1 MAEGRESTILDVKLD
16 AGKVAQDLQDLITRI
31 AALKA
36 QQKELNDEIK
46 AGNDVDGKY
55 AEQLIRVKDQ
65 LAWTEKQAKGL
76 SATTKLLNA
85 DTLTYSDSL
94 NGERQKLADMQ
105 KAYDQ
110 LDKAQRESEG
120 GKAFLEAIKAQ
131 SDAVKGLEEETGR
144 AQRNV
149 GNYPKTITAMI
160 PGFEKFT
167 GILNKVGV
175 SMEDFGTN
183 AKSAFK
189 AAGQGMANLGKQA
202 MSLLAN
208 PIIAAIAA
216 VLVVLQQLYE
226 AFQRSEAAQ
235 NAWQKAL
242 APFKAMWQNFQ
253 RIFDDLVKL
262 IMQIGNAFGANGKI
276 LEWYMRYILFP
287 LNVAIGALRV
297 VLLALKQDIALWT
310 RVFKTAFDTIKQA
323 VQKSPLAPWFDK
335 IKKAVATVKQAF
347 IDFGKKVR
355 EVMDKIEN
363 SKIGQFL
370 GLAEYEKGMREII
383 GANNELVESN
393 KKIAESEAN
402 LAKQRRANIV
412 ADANDTRDI
421 AELRAKAAQKDKYNQ
436 QERLK
441 FLEEANAKEEAI
453 AKRAYELA
461 KEKYEAEKLR
471 NSLTESNAEDLER
484 EAQAYADMVATET
497 AYFNKQKELA
507 GQIAELRQKDAE
519 DAKKR
524 QEERKR
530 KAEEARKAEAEAEK
544 ARLENAKAIAQQ
556 AEDFAISLIEDET
569 ARTIAQR
576 KIQGERE
583 IAALKDKLEHE
594 KNLTAESREQL
605 AQLIKGKQAALDRE
619 LEQMATDAANALT
632 EEQVKAEQERAQRIL
647 EYKRE
652 LAAAGSEEEL
662 AIQQELLDLQLAQ
675 ELENVELSEEE
686 KFLIRE
692 TFAKKRAELDKQYHD
707 DLVKQ
712 AQDAR
717 NAYKESLKATAASAS
732 QTFGAM
738 SDLLSS
744 YGEEN
749 EAAAKAS
756 KAFGI
761 AQIITDQAISIADTA
776 KAISAAV
783 AGATA
788 AAASTGPAAPFVL
801 AGYIAAMVGAV
812 LGALGSIA
820 STIAQAKQ
828 LMASADTA
836 GKDAGKFAGG
846 GTVPGTSYTGDK
858 LIAHV
863 NSGEGIY
870 TGTQANNLLQ
880 EIANNPAR
888 GGFDY
893 EGMADAMAAAV
904 AAQPAPVVVYKELQE
919 FGQKI
924 STFNEIASV

>member
-1 MAEGRESTILDVKLD
+1 MAESRESTILDVKLD

-36 QQKELNDEIK
+36 QQKSLNEEIK

-110 LDKAQRESEG
+110 LDRAQRESEG

-131 SDAVKGLEEETGR
+131 SDAVKGLEEDTGR

-149 GNYPKTITAMI
+149 GNYPKAWGDVIPGLNKATGVLSKMGITMDDLKSKGVKAFSGLGQSLKAFGKAFITPPIVIITAVLGAIMAI
-160 PGFEKFT
+160 V
-167 GILNKVGV
+167 NKV
-175 SMEDFGTN
+175 S
-183 AKSAFK
+183 AAFK
-189 AAGQGMANLGKQA
+189 KNDDA
-202 MSLLAN
+202 MTAL
-208 PIIAAIAA
+208 
-216 VLVVLQQLYE
+216 
-226 AFQRSEAAQ
+226 
-235 NAWQKAL
+235 QKAF
-242 APFKAMWQNFQ
+242 AIFKP
-253 RIFDDLVKL
+253 
-262 IMQIGNAFGANGKI
+262 IG
-276 LEWYMRYILFP
+276 E
-287 LNVAIGALRV
+287 AIGAVFNALANAIAKVVEGAAKAVSWIVGKLAPGYKKAADEAQALVQAQDDLEEAERKYTENSARRNRDISALRAEAMDKEKHTAAERKE
-297 VLLALKQDIALWT
+297 LLAQAIELEKANLEEEKKIKAEQLRILEETARREHDTSDETKDKIAQARAAMYQAEQSYYDGVRSLQKQMAN
-310 RVFKTAFDTIKQA
+310 
-323 VQKSPLAPWFDK
+323 FDK
-335 IKKAVATVKQAF
+335 
-347 IDFGKKVR
+347 
-355 EVMDKIEN
+355 
-363 SKIGQFL
+363 
-370 GLAEYEKGMREII
+370 EI
-383 GANNELVESN
+383 A
-393 KKIAESEAN
+393 SE
-402 LAKQRRANIV
+402 Q
-412 ADANDTRDI
+412 
-421 AELRAKAAQKDKYNQ
+421 AKAA
-436 QERLK
+436 
-441 FLEEANAKEEAI
+441 
-453 AKRAYELA
+453 
-461 KEKYEAEKLR
+461 
-471 NSLTESNAEDLER
+471 EDARKKR
-484 EAQAYADMVATET
+484 EAAAKA
-497 AYFNKQKELA
+497 AA
-507 GQIAELRQKDAE
+507 DAE
-519 DAKKR
+519 RAR
-524 QEERKR
+524 QEN
-530 KAEEARKAEAEAEK
+530 ARK
-544 ARLENAKAIAQQ
+544 IAQE

-583 IAALKDKLEHE
+583 IAALQERLDKE
-594 KNLTAESREQL
+594 KNLTEESRAQL
-605 AQLIKGKQAALDRE
+605 AELIKGKQAALDAE

-632 EEQVKAEQERAQRIL
+632 EEQVKAEEERAMRIL

-652 LAAAGSEEEL
+652 LAESGSEEEL
-662 AIQQELLDLQLAQ
+662 AIQKEILDAQMAQ

-686 KFLIRE
+686 KYLIRE
-692 TFAKKRAELDKQYHD
+692 TFAKKAEELDKQYHD
-707 DLVKQ
+707 NLVKQ

-717 NAYKESLKATAASAS
+717 AAYKESLKATAASAS

-738 SDLLSS
+738 SDLLSA

-828 LMASADTA
+828 LMSSADTA
-836 GKDAGKFAGG
+836 GKDAGKYAGG
-846 GTVPGTSYTGDK
+846 GTIPGTSYTGDK

-880 EIANNPAR
+880 EIANNPLR
-888 GGFDY
+888 GGAS
-893 EGMADAMAAAV
+893 EEMAAAMAAAV
-904 AAQPAPVVVYKELQE
+904 AALPAPVMVLQE
-919 FGQKI
+919 FKEFEQKV
-924 STFNEIASV
+924 STFDELAKI

>member
-1 MAEGRESTILDVKLD
+1 MAESRESTILDVKLD

-36 QQKELNDEIK
+36 QQKSLNEEIK

-110 LDKAQRESEG
+110 LDRAQRESEG

-131 SDAVKGLEEETGR
+131 SDAVKGLEEDTGR

-149 GNYPKTITAMI
+149 GNYPKAWGDAIPGLNKAIGVLSKMGITMDDLKSKGVKAFSGLGQSLKAFGKAFITPPIVIITAVLGAIMAI
-160 PGFEKFT
+160 V
-167 GILNKVGV
+167 NKV
-175 SMEDFGTN
+175 S
-183 AKSAFK
+183 AAFK
-189 AAGQGMANLGKQA
+189 KNDDAMTALQKAFAIFKPIGEAVGAVFNAIANAIAKVVEGAAKAVSWIVGKLAPGYKKAADEAQALVQAQDDLEEAERKYTENSARRNRDISALRAEAMDKEKHTAAERKELLAQAIELEKANLEEEKKIKAEQLRILEETARRERDTSDETKDKIAQARAAMYQAEQSYYDGVRSLQKQMAN
-202 MSLLAN
+202 
-208 PIIAAIAA
+208 
-216 VLVVLQQLYE
+216 
-226 AFQRSEAAQ
+226 
-235 NAWQKAL
+235 
-242 APFKAMWQNFQ
+242 
-253 RIFDDLVKL
+253 
-262 IMQIGNAFGANGKI
+262 
-276 LEWYMRYILFP
+276 
-287 LNVAIGALRV
+287 
-297 VLLALKQDIALWT
+297 
-310 RVFKTAFDTIKQA
+310 
-323 VQKSPLAPWFDK
+323 FDK
-335 IKKAVATVKQAF
+335 
-347 IDFGKKVR
+347 
-355 EVMDKIEN
+355 
-363 SKIGQFL
+363 
-370 GLAEYEKGMREII
+370 EI
-383 GANNELVESN
+383 A
-393 KKIAESEAN
+393 SE
-402 LAKQRRANIV
+402 Q
-412 ADANDTRDI
+412 
-421 AELRAKAAQKDKYNQ
+421 AKAA
-436 QERLK
+436 
-441 FLEEANAKEEAI
+441 
-453 AKRAYELA
+453 
-461 KEKYEAEKLR
+461 
-471 NSLTESNAEDLER
+471 EDARKKR
-484 EAQAYADMVATET
+484 EAAAKA
-497 AYFNKQKELA
+497 
-507 GQIAELRQKDAE
+507 AE
-519 DAKKR
+519 DAERAR
-524 QEERKR
+524 QEN
-530 KAEEARKAEAEAEK
+530 ARK
-544 ARLENAKAIAQQ
+544 IAQE
-556 AEDFAISLIEDET
+556 AEDFALSLIEDET
-569 ARTIAQR
+569 QRTIAAR

-583 IAALKDKLEHE
+583 IAALQERLDKE
-594 KNLTAESREQL
+594 KNLTEESRAQL
-605 AQLIKGKQAALDRE
+605 AELIKGKQAALDAE

-632 EEQVKAEQERAQRIL
+632 EEQVKAEEERAMRIL

-652 LAAAGSEEEL
+652 LAESGSEEEL
-662 AIQQELLDLQLAQ
+662 AIQKEILDAQMAQ
-675 ELENVELSEEE
+675 ELENAELSEEE
-686 KFLIRE
+686 KYLIRE
-692 TFAKKRAELDKQYHD
+692 TFAKKAEELDKQYHD
-707 DLVKQ
+707 NLVKQ

-717 NAYKESLKATAASAS
+717 AAYKESLKATAASAS

-738 SDLLSS
+738 SDLLSA

-828 LMASADTA
+828 LMSSADSA
-836 GKDAGKFAGG
+836 GKDAGKYAGG

-880 EIANNPAR
+880 EIANNPLR
-888 GGFDY
+888 GGAS
-893 EGMADAMAAAV
+893 EEMAAAMAAAV
-904 AAQPAPVVVYKELQE
+904 AALPAPVMVLQE
-919 FGQKI
+919 FREFEQKV
-924 STFNEIASV
+924 STFDELAKI